1 MNRHDDDFD
10 DTLPRDDDAT
20 IARPMR
26 PAASQ
31 AHQGARAAGQPRQTE
46 APAHDDADA
55 TVARAARDPE
65 VTVARS
71 SVASVASVA
80 SVHGDPEA
88 TVARG
93 VGDPVPEPAMT
104 WPDAR
109 ELGQAPAAQ
118 LPQVYSPRS
127 APRPKQ
133 AAAKPRQASGMDRS
147 ALPSVARRDR
157 GRRVA
162 TLVGYVAAIAVSI
175 GGLWWLVGVARD
187 TGVL

>member
-31 AHQGARAAGQPRQTE
+31 AHQGARAAGQPRQAE
-46 APAHDDADA
+46 APAPDDADA

-71 SVASVASVA
+71 SVASVA

-162 TLVGYVAAIAVSI
+162 TLVGYAAAIAVSI